1 MIKSLKKIRI
11 LLRKIIDKCNYFR
24 RSSKIINS
32 NLAATIIVKIEE
44 MVSAETIIWAINF
57 EFSLLI

>member
-11 LLRKIIDKCNYFR
+11 LLRKIKDTSNGSR
-24 RSSKIINS
+24 RSSKIITN

-44 MVSAETIIWAINF
+44 MVSAETIIWAMYF